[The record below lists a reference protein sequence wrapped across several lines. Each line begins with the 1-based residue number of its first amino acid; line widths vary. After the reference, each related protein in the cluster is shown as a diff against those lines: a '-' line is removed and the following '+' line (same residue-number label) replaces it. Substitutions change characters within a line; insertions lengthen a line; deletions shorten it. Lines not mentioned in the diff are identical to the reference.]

1 MIIALRRL
9 TTAGALLSLAAF
21 AAVACAQSDTQPDA
35 SSVPLTPLQKQLAR
49 IDFGISGM
57 GDFTKN
63 TTGPNDL
70 NGLALT
76 DAPGSTLGALVT
88 IRYTKSPYIGFEFNY
103 TYSRFVQNYSGTN
116 IGPPPAGST
125 ANSNTPY
132 VLGVQTTTSEFSG
145 GYVAHTPKILGIGT
159 FVALGAGSTEF
170 RPTRGGGQ
178 SFLPQARAT
187 YYYNVG
193 AETQVVNPHF
203 GVRLSF
209 RQAFYLAP
217 DFQTNYLRNHQR
229 TFTTEPNFGFFIHF

>member
-21 AAVACAQSDTQPDA
+21 ASVASAQSDT
-35 SSVPLTPLQKQLAR
+35 SSAPVTALQKQLNR
-49 IDFGISGM
+49 IDFGISGI

-76 DAPGSTLGALVT
+76 DAPGSTLGALAT
-88 IRYTKSPYIGFEFNY
+88 IRYTRSPYVGFEFNY
-103 TYSRFVQNYSGTN
+103 TYSRFVQNFSGTN
-116 IGPPPAGST
+116 VNPSATGST
-125 ANSNTPY
+125 TTSPY
-132 VLGVQTTTSEFSG
+132 VLGVQATTSEFTG

-159 FVALGAGSTEF
+159 FVAAGAGSTEF

-178 SFLPQARAT
+178 SFLAQARAT

-217 DFQTNYLRNHQR
+217 DFETNYLRNHQR
-229 TFTTEPNFGFFIHF
+229 TFTTEPTFGFYLHF